1 MTQFLLVNEEKSM
14 QQVQFFFS
22 GSKKQQYNIF
32 DYPMYVSVYQTCKGS
47 IDYYL
52 IEPSIGP

>member
-1 MTQFLLVNEEKSM
+1 M
-14 QQVQFFFS
+14 QQVQFFLV
-22 GSKKQQYNIF
+22 GVKNNIF

-52 IEPSIGP
+52 IEPSIGA